1 MRDTPPQNRVAKE
14 IRTVMFLLI
23 KNAELF
29 SPSPVGMTDILI
41 AGTRIVAIERGLPV
55 PEGSGGAVLD
65 AGGGPVIPGLID
77 AHVHIAGGG
86 GEGGPATRTPEL
98 QLSAMIIGGVTTVV
112 GCLGT
117 DGFTRSVESVLMKA
131 KALRAEGGS
140 AWIYTGAYQVPP
152 PTITGEIGRDIALI
166 EEVIGAG
173 EIALSDHR
181 SSVPSQQELIRI
193 AEHARVGGMLGGKAG
208 IVNVHLGDA
217 ADPFRPIHAAVEA
230 SELNYKQFLPTH
242 CNRNRWIFED
252 AKEYGAHGW
261 VDFTAASYPY
271 FPDEE
276 IKPSRAIRDLLT
288 AGVPLSH
295 ITMTSDANGSLPGF
309 DSAGNLE
316 RLEMGS
322 PSSVLREIRDAVLQD
337 QLELETALAVATVN
351 PAAVLKL
358 PRKGAVAVGN
368 DADLVVLTNELEVA
382 SVIANGAVMMQDGE
396 VVRKG
401 TYE

>member
-1 MRDTPPQNRVAKE
+1 
-14 IRTVMFLLI
+14 MFLVI

-29 SPSPVGMTDILI
+29 APAPAGITDILI

-55 PEGSGGAVLD
+55 PEGFGGAVLD
-65 AGGGPVIPGLID
+65 AGGGPVVPGLID

-98 QLSAMIIGGVTTVV
+98 KLSEMIEGGVTTVV

-131 KALRAEGGS
+131 KALRAEGVS

-173 EIALSDHR
+173 EIAVSDHR
-181 SSVPSQQELIRI
+181 SSVPSTQELIRI

-217 ADPFRPIHAAVEA
+217 ADPFRPIHRAVEA
-230 SELNYKQFLPTH
+230 SELGYKQFLPTH
-242 CNRNRWIFED
+242 CNRNRWIFDD
-252 AKEYGAHGW
+252 AKEYGVLGW
-261 VDFTAASYPY
+261 VDLTAASYPY

-276 IKPSRAIRDLLT
+276 VKPSRAIRDLIEE
-288 AGVPLSH
+288 GVPPSH
-295 ITMTSDANGSLPGF
+295 ITMTSDAYGSLPGY
-309 DSAGNLE
+309 DGEGNLE
-316 RLEMGS
+316 RLEMGL
-322 PSSVLREIRDAVLQD
+322 PASVMREIRDAVLEEK
-337 QLELETALAVATVN
+337 LELETAVAVATAN
-351 PAAVLKL
+351 PAAALKL
-358 PRKGAVAVGN
+358 PRKGVVAVGN
-368 DADLVVLTNELEVA
+368 DADLVVLTKDLEVS
-382 SVIANGAVMMQDGE
+382 SVIANGTIMMQNGE
-396 VVRKG
+396 MLRKG

>member
-1 MRDTPPQNRVAKE
+1 
-14 IRTVMFLLI
+14 MFLVI
-23 KNAELF
+23 KNADLF
-29 SPSPVGMTDILI
+29 SPAPNGITDILI

-55 PEGSGGAVLD
+55 PEGFGGEVLD

-98 QLSAMIIGGVTTVV
+98 RLTDMIAGGVTTVV

-131 KALRAEGGS
+131 KALRAEGVS
-140 AWIYTGAYQVPP
+140 AWLYTGAYQVPP

-166 EEVIGAG
+166 EEVVGVG
-173 EIALSDHR
+173 EIAVSDHR
-181 SSVPSQQELIRI
+181 SSVPSPQELIRI

-208 IVNVHLGDA
+208 VVNVHLGDA

-252 AKEYGAHGW
+252 AKEYGVLGW
-261 VDFTAASYPY
+261 VDLTAASYPY

-276 IKPSRAIRDLLT
+276 IKPSRAIADLLR
-288 AGVPLSH
+288 AGVPLSN
-295 ITMTSDANGSLPGF
+295 ITMTSDACGSLPGY
-309 DSAGNLE
+309 DSEGNLE
-316 RLEMGS
+316 RLEMGL
-322 PSSVLREIRDAVLQD
+322 PSSVIREIRDAVFQD
-337 QLELETALAVATVN
+337 KLDLETALAVATVN

-368 DADLVVLTNELEVA
+368 DADLVVLTKELEVS
-382 SVIANGAVMMQDGE
+382 SVIANGQIMMQDGE
-396 VVRKG
+396 MLRKG
-401 TYE
+401 AYD

>member
-1 MRDTPPQNRVAKE
+1 
-14 IRTVMFLLI
+14 MFLVI

-29 SPSPVGMTDILI
+29 APAPAGLTDILI

-55 PEGSGGAVLD
+55 PEGFGGAVLD
-65 AGGGPVIPGLID
+65 AGGGPVVPGLID

-98 QLSAMIIGGVTTVV
+98 KLSEMIEGGVTTVV

-131 KALRAEGGS
+131 KALRAEGVS

-173 EIALSDHR
+173 EIAVSDHR
-181 SSVPSQQELIRI
+181 SSVPSTQELIRI

-217 ADPFRPIHAAVEA
+217 ADPFRPIHRAVEA
-230 SELNYKQFLPTH
+230 SELGYKQFLPTH
-242 CNRNRWIFED
+242 CNRNRWIFDD
-252 AKEYGAHGW
+252 AKEYGVLGW
-261 VDFTAASYPY
+261 VDLTAASYPY

-276 IKPSRAIRDLLT
+276 VKPSRAIRDLIEE
-288 AGVPLSH
+288 GVPPSH
-295 ITMTSDANGSLPGF
+295 ITMTSDAYGSLPGY
-309 DSAGNLE
+309 DGEGNLE
-316 RLEMGS
+316 RLEMGL
-322 PSSVLREIRDAVLQD
+322 PASVMREIRDAVLEEK
-337 QLELETALAVATVN
+337 LELETAVAVATAN
-351 PAAVLKL
+351 PAAALKL
-358 PRKGAVAVGN
+358 PRKGVVAVGN
-368 DADLVVLTNELEVA
+368 DADLVVLTKDLEVS
-382 SVIANGAVMMQDGE
+382 SVIANGTIMMQNGE
-396 VVRKG
+396 MLRKG